1 MSVITGADSFDLK
14 NDIVLFDGRVNSTA
28 KINEAIHFITFIFG
42 GDGGI
47 RNPVFTMNNNTNVS
61 HA

>member
-1 MSVITGADSFDLK
+1 VSVITGADSFDLK
-14 NDIVLFDGRVNSTA
+14 NVIVLFDGRVNSTA

-42 GDGGI
+42 GAYGT
-47 RNPVFTMNNNTNVS
+47 RTHVSVMNNNTNVS